1 MSMLIEKRFV
11 SPMEGIALLREIFG
25 KKIAYLQ
32 ACAQNEN
39 FIKER
44 RELASRVATFMK
56 MKLQHTMFVH
66 KEGMNILQVLQ
77 KASAENPNSP
87 ALIDTSLDTFTNLQA
102 YNLAMKY
109 VHVYNK
115 ALLWHDIG
123 RVEEFDEDLKPT
135 GVDHAVA
142 SREMLE
148 QKKALAMVILVVR
161 NHGYQTN
168 KQMYEMC
175 EKEPLFAL
183 FTEEEQ
189 KACKLLSLLV
199 RDADKLGNWKTFV
212 RQGINREI
220 TQRIK
225 PEIFRN
231 QVSIGSYEMECVRN
245 NMPVDYGK
253 YTNFSGVQVAHLMWS
268 ADMAFTTTKEAAIK
282 SGLVDGMLEYMDEVA
297 QDDTALAVQRKEVNA
312 LPEYHLF
319 LTQTKG
325 IFDIFQKGG
334 WINKQKDFNIDKRL
348 DTLQTRL
355 NLKNFAVPRVLTNGL
370 RRYNRLFINNF
381 KLNDR

>member
-1 MSMLIEKRFV
+1 MLIEKRFV
-11 SPMEGIALLREIFG
+11 SPLEGIALLREVFG

-32 ACAQNEN
+32 AYAQNEN

-77 KASAENPNSP
+77 KAAAENPNSP
-87 ALIDTSLDTFTNLQA
+87 ALIDTSLDTFTNAQA

-115 ALLWHDIG
+115 ALLWHDLG
-123 RVEEFDEDLKPT
+123 RIAEFDDDLKAT
-135 GVDHAVA
+135 GVDHAVV

-148 QKKALAMVILVVR
+148 QKKAQAMVILVVR

-175 EKEPLFAL
+175 EKEPTFAT
-183 FTEEEQ
+183 FTEEE
-189 KACKLLSLLV
+189 KAACKLLSLMV

-220 TQRIK
+220 TQKIK
-225 PEIFRN
+225 PEIFRSE
-231 QVSIGSYEMECVRN
+231 VSIGRYERDCVRQN
-245 NMPVDYGK
+245 IPVNYGK

-297 QDDTALAVQRKEVNA
+297 QDDTALAVQRKEVKA

-319 LTQTKG
+319 LTQTKE

-334 WINKQKDFNIDKRL
+334 WINKQKDFNVDKRL
-348 DTLQTRL
+348 DILQKRL
-355 NLKNFAVPRVLTNGL
+355 KSENFAVPRVLTNGL
-370 RRYNRLFINNF
+370 RRYNKLFINDS